1 MNSKKPK
8 PGNTEPL
15 NKDWYSNEFSS
26 KRIKKLKETFGEDF
40 SISDNSNDDMKKNN
54 RKSVKFDDSVK
65 DDENDYYHVKSN
77 NKEVNVNRIL
87 DVERPVKD
95 SVIEKVNDDDTTNNR
110 NIKNDEGDEDDDEL
124 FDDDDYED
132 DLDIEAD
139 LMEKQIATAYHN
151 KRNLMIDQTDNIWDK
166 EVSGIYFTKKYFQIF
181 L

>member
-15 NKDWYSNEFSS
+15 NKDWCSNEFSS

-54 RKSVKFDDSVK
+54 RKSVKFDDNVK
-65 DDENDYYHVKSN
+65 DDENDYDDKSN
-77 NKEVNVNRIL
+77 NKKVNVNRIL

-110 NIKNDEGDEDDDEL
+110 DIKIDEGNEDDDEL
-124 FDDDDYED
+124 FNDDDYED
-132 DLDIEAD
+132 DLDLEAD